1 MELKI
6 KRSLSGTQIINSLNE
21 TIFIIKSKNFFN
33 PEKMI
38 FHPDGSAAYSVKS
51 DPKPLDRRDKYIFTD
66 YSSKNEFYAWVD
78 SRIYESG
85 KSIPL
90 CRYLLFTP
98 IEIYIEAE
106 SFFGELCIRRS
117 GISKFDIY
125 VNDRKKG
132 AITSRKIICE
142 DIDDAGLLSVL
153 YVFSNYIVQNEEVCR
168 IADAT

>member
-6 KRSLSGTQIINSLNE
+6 KRGLSGTQITNSSDE

-38 FHPDGSAAYSVKS
+38 FRADGSAAYSVKS

-98 IEIYIEAE
+98 IEIE

-125 VNDRKKG
+125 INNRKKG
-132 AITSRKIICE
+132 TITSRKITCE
-142 DIDDAGLLSVL
+142 DIDDAGLP
-153 YVFSNYIVQNEEVCR
+153 FCR
-168 IADAT
+168 CQSSSIW